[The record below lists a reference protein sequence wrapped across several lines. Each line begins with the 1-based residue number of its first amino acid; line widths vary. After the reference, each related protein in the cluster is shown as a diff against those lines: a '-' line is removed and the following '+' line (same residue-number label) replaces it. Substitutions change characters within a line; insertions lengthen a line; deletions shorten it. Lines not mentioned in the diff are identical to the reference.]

1 MMKETMNCIIVDD
14 EPLAIEKLERLLKK
28 VSFIKVDKTFTGSV
42 AALKYLQTEETDLVF
57 MDIMMDDING
67 LTAIEMMKTRPIIIF
82 TTAFDNYALKAY
94 EMDVCD
100 YLLKPFDFNR
110 LYKACLKAHE
120 CFLNKKSTGN
130 NNSVK
135 DIESRDFMF
144 IKTAYKHQK
153 ICFNEILYIQGM
165 RDYLRIFTTTGNLMV
180 LQSFQELELSLPK
193 DRFYRVH
200 KSFLVCIDKIESIE
214 KKRIKIRNEI
224 IPISTSYYDE
234 FMIYLKERQII

>member
-1 MMKETMNCIIVDD
+1 MKETMNCIIVDD

-28 VSFIKVDKTFTGSV
+28 VSFLKVDKTFTSSV
-42 AALKYLQTEETDLVF
+42 AALKYLQTEETDIAF
-57 MDIMMDDING
+57 MDIMMEDIHG
-67 LTAIEMMKTRPIIIF
+67 LTAIEMMKIRPTIVL

-120 CFLNKKSTGN
+120 CYLNKQSLAN
-130 NNSVK
+130 NNSK
-135 DIESRDFMF
+135 EIESRDFMF

-180 LQSFQELELSLPK
+180 LQSFQELEASLPK
-193 DRFYRVH
+193 DMFYRVH
-200 KSFLVCIDKIESIE
+200 KSFLISIDKIESIE

-224 IPISTSYYDE
+224 IPISTSYFDD
-234 FMIYLKERQII
+234 FMIYLKTRQII